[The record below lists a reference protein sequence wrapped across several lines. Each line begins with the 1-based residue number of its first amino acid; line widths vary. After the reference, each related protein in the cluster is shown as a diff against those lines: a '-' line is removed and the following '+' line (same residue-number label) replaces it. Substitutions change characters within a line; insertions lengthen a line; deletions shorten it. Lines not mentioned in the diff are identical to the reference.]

1 MNNNLVYIQEE
12 KMYQKHFSL
21 QPMTSHKNSGI
32 KLFYSLLITVGAGAI
47 AGFVTASNISTWY
60 TFLLKP
66 GFTPPNW
73 RLGPVWTLLFIL
85 MGISLYLVW
94 KQSPSRHRY
103 NAMSLFFIQ
112 LFFNFCWS
120 FIFFYFHEIGLALFD
135 IIILWIFILLTIIYF
150 AKHHKTAAALL
161 IPYLAWVSFAVIL
174 NAAIYQLN

>member
-1 MNNNLVYIQEE
+1 
-12 KMYQKHFSL
+12 
-21 QPMTSHKNSGI
+21 MTSHKSSKI
-32 KLFYSLLITVGAGAI
+32 KLFYSLLITLGVGTI
-47 AGFVTASNISTWY
+47 AGVATASSISSWY
-60 TFLLKP
+60 AFLLKP
-66 GFTPPNW
+66 AFNPPNW
-73 RLGPVWTLLFIL
+73 LFGPVWTLLYIL

-112 LFFNFCWS
+112 LFFNFWWS
-120 FIFFYFHEIGLALFD
+120 FIFFYFHDIGLALFD

-161 IPYLAWVSFAVIL
+161 IPYLAWVSFATIL